1 MAIVSETPKPAI
13 IEFCYNS
20 TTVVLVKEDV
30 FCFCQHGME
39 SVPRHNNFLV
49 FQTGVAPGSSS
60 SSVKNLSPLDAAINE
75 TSTRSS
81 PAVARRPVD
90 SELYISDDEF

>member
-1 MAIVSETPKPAI
+1 MKI
-13 IEFCYNS
+13 CCDS
-20 TTVVLVKEDV
+20 TTIVLVKENM
-30 FCFCQHGME
+30 FCFCQRGTG

-49 FQTGVAPGSSS
+49 FQTGMAPGSSS
-60 SSVKNLSPLDAAINE
+60 SGVKNLSPLDAAINE